1 MANGRRS
8 SRGGP
13 SGEIHPLFAELYLSG
28 DDGDETDEK
37 RRTARKRARARQ
49 VLPARQVT
57 RRA

>member
-1 MANGRRS
+1 MAN
-8 SRGGP
+8 RGGP